1 MQLKLIALLALLI
14 SACALPNAPDPEP
27 AQVTYLGN
35 EGIMVSDGNTKLLF
49 DPLYPRGFGI
59 YQMVPGDMLA
69 AIMAGTPPFDN
80 VDAIFFSH
88 MHPDHFSVEDAITY
102 LEAHPETQLYA
113 PEQAIV
119 WMREE
124 TDPDSPI
131 FSQVTGIA
139 LQRLETPVT
148 ISFDGIDID
157 AVRIPHAGWPGRA
170 DISNLVFRVTLRGG
184 VTVMH
189 MGDADPRDEHYA
201 PHADHWTGKRT
212 DTAFPPYWFFHTD
225 DGNTI
230 LTTRINAE
238 QSIGIHVPIDAPE
251 ELIASGADY
260 LSTPGETRDLDHSHS
275 E

>member
-1 MQLKLIALLALLI
+1 MKLTLIALLALFTA
-14 SACALPNAPDPEP
+14 ACALPTPPEAQP
-27 AQVTYLGN
+27 AEVTYLGN
-35 EGIMVSDGNTKLLF
+35 EGIMVSDGKTKLLF
-49 DPLYPRGFGI
+49 DPLYPRGFGV
-59 YQMVPGDMLA
+59 YQMVPDDMLA

-102 LEAHPETQLYA
+102 LETHPETQLYA
-113 PEQAIV
+113 PEQAIE

-124 TDPDSPI
+124 TDPESVI
-131 FSQVTGIA
+131 FTQVTGIE
-139 LQRLETPVT
+139 LERLETPVT

-170 DISNLVFRVTLRGG
+170 DISNLVFRVTLRDGA
-184 VTVMH
+184 TVMH
-189 MGDADPRDEHYA
+189 MGDADVDDEHYA
-201 PHADHWTGKRT
+201 PHADHWTDKRT
-212 DTAFPPYWFFHTD
+212 DTAFPPYWFFQTE

-238 QSIGIHVPIDAPE
+238 QSIGIHVPIEVPE

-260 LSTPGETRDLDHSHS
+260 LSVPGETRELDKTG